1 MSRVGKQPIEIPKGV
16 KVNIAGDVIDV
27 KGDKGNLKRTI
38 PGMVRVEVKDN
49 QVLVSN
55 EDNSKNSRSRQGL
68 VRSLVYNMV
77 MGVAEGFKKN
87 LEIKGVGY
95 RAEVKGKDLQMNLGF
110 SHPVHFPIPEGIS
123 AEVDKNN
130 NIEINGIDK
139 ELVGLTAARI
149 RAIKPPDAYKGKG
162 IRYAE
167 ELVRTKAGKAGTT

>member
-1 MSRVGKQPIEIPKGV
+1 MSRVGKKPIEIPKGV
-16 KVNIAGDVIDV
+16 KVNIAGGVVDV

-38 PGMVRVEVKDN
+38 PDKVQVEIKDN
-49 QVLVSN
+49 QILVSN
-55 EDNSKNSRSRQGL
+55 EDNSKDSRSRQGL
-68 VRSLVYNMV
+68 VRSLINNMV
-77 MGVAEGFKKN
+77 LGVVEGFKKN

-110 SHPVHFPIPEGIS
+110 SHTVHFSIPEGIS

-130 NIEINGIDK
+130 NVQINGIDK

-162 IRYAE
+162 IRYAD
-167 ELVRTKAGKAGTT
+167 ELVRTKAGKAGVV

>member
-1 MSRVGKQPIEIPKGV
+1 MKGER
-16 KVNIAGDVIDV
+16 
-27 KGDKGNLKRTI
+27 GNLKRTI
-38 PGMVRVEVKDN
+38 PDKVQIEVKDS
-49 QVLVSN
+49 QILISN
-55 EDNSKNSRSRQGL
+55 EDNSKDSRSRQGL
-68 VRSLVYNMV
+68 VRSLIHNMV

-110 SHPVHFPIPEGIS
+110 SHTVHFSIPEGIS

-130 NIEINGIDK
+130 TIQINGIDK

-162 IRYAE
+162 GVLDR
-167 ELVRTKAGKAGTT
+167 LCFFDKLL